1 MYHVNVKVNLI
12 EKNVI
17 QVNGEITK
25 KFRFECKNYSIWD
38 KYYVWNLSTC
48 SCENGKYL
56 ANIMDDSKITFYE
69 IIDVKETNFNKKNIT
84 CITPIFY
91 MLLTFLLITTAL
103 LIAVSIYCYVI
114 KHRAKQNDT
123 KLKQFYINNIY

>member
-1 MYHVNVKVNLI
+1 MNVNVNLI
-12 EKNVI
+12 EKKCNSS
-17 QVNGEITK
+17 QWWNNN
-25 KFRFECKNYSIWD
+25 KFRFECKNHSIWD
-38 KYYVWNLSTC
+38 KDYVWNPSTC

-56 ANIMDDSKITFYE
+56 ANIMDDSVITFYE

-84 CITPIFY
+84 CKTPNFY

-123 KLKQFYINNIY
+123 KLKQFYINNVYWK

>member
-1 MYHVNVKVNLI
+1 
-12 EKNVI
+12 
-17 QVNGEITK
+17 
-25 KFRFECKNYSIWD
+25 
-38 KYYVWNLSTC
+38 
-48 SCENGKYL
+48 
-56 ANIMDDSKITFYE
+56 MDDSVITFYE

-114 KHRAKQNDT
+114 KHRAKQNYT

>member
-1 MYHVNVKVNLI
+1 
-12 EKNVI
+12 
-17 QVNGEITK
+17 
-25 KFRFECKNYSIWD
+25 
-38 KYYVWNLSTC
+38 
-48 SCENGKYL
+48 
-56 ANIMDDSKITFYE
+56 MDDSVITFYE
-69 IIDVKETNFNKKNIT
+69 IIDVKETNFIKKNIT

-123 KLKQFYINNIY
+123 KLKQFYIDNIY